1 LQAVLGMMTQDLIR
15 WMPASYR
22 VPDTD
27 ARTALSLPLIM
38 PDDRWRQLQF
48 MAISVGSAPRV
59 RA

>member
-1 LQAVLGMMTQDLIR
+1 MMTQDLIR